1 MNFSIG
7 GREGVQND
15 QSRCL
20 ISWHS
25 WRSFFINKAKK
36 NVFLGGQ
43 MKNGKK
49 AFFRKMLEASA
60 KLPTKTSHQYP
71 QFLRKGLFFWKFFHK
86 QRITKLSVLRLSVGT
101 TRQPINGA
109 FNQGAIQ
116 QNPTEFFFR
125 NVSDLGLVI

>member
-71 QFLRKGLFFWKFFHK
+71 QFLRKGLFFWKFFSQTKNHQIERSAPFCWNYQTTHQWSFQSRCNTTK
-86 QRITKLSVLRLSVGT
+86 SNRI
-101 TRQPINGA
+101 
-109 FNQGAIQ
+109 
-116 QNPTEFFFR
+116 FF
-125 NVSDLGLVI
+125 SEMSQI